1 MAKWLQIKNKAENT
15 IDEIYIYGE
24 IGDWWQELDA
34 KSLADKIK
42 NSVGDEINIRI
53 NSGGGEVFTAS
64 SFYSLLKSS
73 GKKINVFIDGLAASA
88 ATLIACAGDN
98 VTMPVNALYM
108 IHNPLSWQYG
118 NADEMREMADVLDK
132 VRDAIVATY
141 VQKTSLSEDKIIEMM
156 DAETWMTAQEAKDL
170 GFIDNIMDVA
180 VAATTK
186 DVITMSSDRLKN
198 IPKQLLNAVESNK
211 DKPKGVKKTMD
222 LTQFKAEHSAIAEQ
236 FKAEIQAENKT
247 AVENAV
253 KAERQRIKD
262 IHDAALQGQEELA
275 QEAIENGLSA
285 GEFAIKALKATK
297 DKGVQALKDASNDRK
312 VLNNVVNTPVDN
324 EPTDEPTE
332 EEKILNALDKSL
344 GG

>member
-88 ATLIACAGDN
+88 ATLIACAGDS

-262 IHDAALQGQEELA
+262 IHDTALQGQEELA

-324 EPTDEPTE
+324 ETADEPTE
-332 EEKILNALDKSL
+332 EEKILNALDKSF

>member
-1 MAKWLQIKNKAENT
+1 MKWLQIKNKAENT

-42 NSVGDEINIRI
+42 NSSGDEINIRI

-88 ATLIACAGDN
+88 ATVIACAGDV
-98 VTMPVNALYM
+98 VTMPINALYM

-118 NADEMREMADVLDK
+118 NAGEMREMADVLDK

-141 VQKTSLSEDKIIEMM
+141 VQKTGLSEEKIIEMM
-156 DAETWMTAQEAKDL
+156 DAETWMTATEAKEF
-170 GFIDNIMDVA
+170 GFIDEIMDVA

-186 DVITMSSDRLKN
+186 DVITMSSERLKN
-198 IPKQLLNAVESNK
+198 IPKQLLNAVKSN
-211 DKPKGVKKTMD
+211 DDQPKGVKKTMD
-222 LTQFKAEHSAIAEQ
+222 LAQFKAEHTAVAEAHT
-236 FKAEIQAENKT
+236 AEIRANIQTEIK
-247 AVENAV
+247 NAV
-253 KAERQRIKD
+253 DAERQRIKD
-262 IHDAALQGQEELA
+262 IHDAALQGQEALA

-297 DKGVQALKDASNDRK
+297 DKGVQALENANNDRK
-312 VLNNVVNTPVDN
+312 VLNDVSNTPADIKPVV
-324 EPTDEPTE
+324 ELTE
-332 EEKILNALDKSL
+332 EDKIANALEASFK
-344 GG
+344 